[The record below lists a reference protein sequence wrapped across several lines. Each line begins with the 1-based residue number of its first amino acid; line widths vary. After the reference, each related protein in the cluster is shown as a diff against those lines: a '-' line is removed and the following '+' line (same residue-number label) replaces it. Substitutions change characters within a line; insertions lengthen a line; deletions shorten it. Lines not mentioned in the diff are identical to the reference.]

1 MYYSNPISFRV
12 PPFFPFSRFLL
23 SNPGQKN
30 VLKIFTQG
38 NKIFIV
44 YIYIYVCVRSR
55 MRIEAW
61 KFVVPGIRFI
71 DFRRA
76 WYARKRGES
85 LMEKSITISQRD
97 KSFGT
102 IEKWNLSALW
112 ISISLCP
119 WVYSWWNRYRIG
131 LSLIDAGLD
140 PSMEMDGYFNNCRL
154 FFLFF

>member
-1 MYYSNPISFRV
+1 MLPEVGGTTLIPFPFEFRR
-12 PPFFPFSRFLL
+12 FSRFHDFCE

-30 VLKIFTQG
+30 VLKIFTRG

-44 YIYIYVCVRSR
+44 YIYTYIYIYVRVGSR

-76 WYARKRGES
+76 WYARKRRGGGRGS

-119 WVYSWWNRYRIG
+119 WVYSRWNRYRDRV
-131 LSLIDAGLD
+131 S
-140 PSMEMDGYFNNCRL
+140 R
-154 FFLFF
+154 

>member
-1 MYYSNPISFRV
+1 MRCSQRSGCIPTLIPFPFEFRR
-12 PPFFPFSRFLL
+12 FRFSRFLL

-44 YIYIYVCVRSR
+44 YIYVYVCVGSR
-55 MRIEAW
+55 EEDR

-76 WYARKRGES
+76 WYARKRGER

-112 ISISLCP
+112 ISISLCS
-119 WVYSWWNRYRIG
+119 WVYSWWNRYIG
-131 LSLIDAGLD
+131 WSLVNWRRLGSIDG
-140 PSMEMDGYFNNCRL
+140 DGWVFQ
-154 FFLFF
+154 